1 MMRKIGFT
9 LLCAGGL
16 LTTNAFSTNYS
27 TFRQGMAMEYELPAN
42 DPLVISN
49 ILFWQ
54 IKAVCVIT
62 SENTGNP
69 LSVKMLRKTGSVNDT
84 LLATGESMGL
94 TVQPGDIFNVTAES
108 GAKVQL
114 VNLGNKTIKATCS
127 TV

>member
-9 LLCAGGL
+9 LLFAGSI
-16 LTTNAFSTNYS
+16 LTTNAFSTTYS
-27 TFRQGMAMEYELPAN
+27 TFRQGLAIEYELPAN

-84 LLATGESMGL
+84 LLATGESLGL
-94 TVQPGDIFNVTAES
+94 TLQPGDIFNVTADS

-114 VNLGNKTIKATCS
+114 VNLGEKTIKATCS
-127 TV
+127 TA

>member
-1 MMRKIGFT
+1 MMRKIGLT
-9 LLCAGGL
+9 LLCAGSL
-16 LTTNAFSTNYS
+16 LTTNAFSIQYS
-27 TFRQGMAMEYELPAN
+27 TFKPGLAMEYELPAN

-62 SENTGNP
+62 SENLGNP

-114 VNLGNKTIKATCS
+114 VNLGDKTIKATCS

>member
-9 LLCAGGL
+9 LLCAGSL
-16 LTTNAFSTNYS
+16 LTTNAFSTTYS
-27 TFRQGMAMEYELPAN
+27 TFRQGLAMEYELPAN

-94 TVQPGDIFNVTAES
+94 TVQPGDIFNVTADS